1 MRAPRERTYTFPAA
15 RPRHNN
21 RPGAQKQFKENS
33 MRAGAWG
40 RVAKRLAIATGVTM
54 LMSTAALAQ
63 TPHVKIGLVLSLTGP
78 AASLGIPAR
87 DTVALLPKEMGGRP
101 VDYLILDDAS
111 DTTQAVQTTKK
122 LISEEHVDAI
132 IGSSI
137 TPNSLAMI
145 DVVAEGETPTIS
157 LASSAKIIEP
167 VDAKRRWV
175 FKTPQT
181 DAMMAS
187 AIAEHASN
195 HGVKTMAYIG
205 QADALG
211 ETFYAEVAKFAQ
223 LHKITM
229 VANERFNR
237 TDPSVTGQILK
248 IISAHPDAVVV
259 GAAGTPAA
267 LPPKTLIERGFKG
280 KIYHNHGTGNRD
292 FLRVCGADCNG
303 TFLPASPVLV
313 AAQLPDDHPAK
324 RLALDYIK
332 RFESQ
337 HGAGSVS
344 AFGSYAWDAGMLIN
358 RAVPIALKAGA
369 PGTPEFRRALRDA
382 LEQTKGFADSNGLV
396 NMSPNDH
403 IGLDQRARVMVE
415 ISNGK
420 WIYQP
425 D

>member
-1 MRAPRERTYTFPAA
+1 MLRRPTLSRIVHNKEISMHSGGGWGAA
-15 RPRHNN
+15 FR
-21 RPGAQKQFKENS
+21 
-33 MRAGAWG
+33 
-40 RVAKRLAIATGVTM
+40 RLA
-54 LMSTAALAQ
+54 AASALITVSAAAWAQ

-101 VDYLILDDAS
+101 VDYIVLDDAS

-122 LISEEHVDAI
+122 LISEDHVDAI

-145 DVVAEGETPTIS
+145 DVVADGKTPMIS
-157 LASSAKIIEP
+157 LASSSKIIEP
-167 VDAKRRWV
+167 VDAKRHWV

-195 HGVKTMAYIG
+195 HGVKTMAFIG

-211 ETFYAEVAKFAQ
+211 ETFYTEVSKFAQ

-237 TDPSVTGQILK
+237 TDTSVTGQVLK
-248 IISAHPDAVVV
+248 ILAAKPDAVVV

-267 LPPKTLIERGFKG
+267 LPPKTLRERGFKG
-280 KIYHNHGTGNRD
+280 PIYHNHGTGNRD

-303 TFLPASPVLV
+303 TFLPTSPVLV
-313 AAQLPDDHPAK
+313 ASQLPDDHPAK

-332 RFESQ
+332 LYETKY
-337 HGAGSVS
+337 GAGTVS
-344 AFGSYAWDAGMLIN
+344 AFGSYAWDAGMLLN
-358 RAVPIALKAGA
+358 RAVPIAMKAGA
-369 PGTPEFRRALRDA
+369 PGTPEFRSALRDA
-382 LEQTKGFADSNGLV
+382 LEATKNFADTNGLV
-396 NMSPNDH
+396 NMTPNDH
-403 IGLDQRARVMVE
+403 IGLDQRARVIAE
-415 ISNGK
+415 IENGK
-420 WIYQP
+420 WVYQP
-425 D
+425 R

>member
-1 MRAPRERTYTFPAA
+1 MHARGWRTIAA
-15 RPRHNN
+15 
-21 RPGAQKQFKENS
+21 ALC
-33 MRAGAWG
+33 M
-40 RVAKRLAIATGVTM
+40 M
-54 LMSTAALAQ
+54 LTTAAQAQ
-63 TPHVKIGLVLSLTGP
+63 TPPKTTIAPIAPIAPVKIGLVLSLTGP

-87 DTVALLPKEMGGRP
+87 ETVALLPREIAGHP
-101 VDYLILDDAS
+101 VDYIVLDDAS
-111 DTTQAVQTTKK
+111 DTTQAVQDTKK
-122 LISEEHVDAI
+122 LITEDHVDAI

-145 DVVAEGETPTIS
+145 DVVAQAETPTIS

-187 AIAEHASN
+187 AIIEHASN
-195 HGVKTMAYIG
+195 HGVKTIAYIG

-211 ETFYAEVAKFAQ
+211 ETFYAEVSKFAQ
-223 LHKITM
+223 LHKIAI

-237 TDPSVTGQILK
+237 TDTSVTGQVLK
-248 IISAHPDAVVV
+248 IIAAKPDAVVV

-267 LPPKTLIERGFKG
+267 LPPKTLRERGYLRL
-280 KIYHNHGTGNRD
+280 IYHNHGTGNRD

-324 RLALDYIK
+324 RLALEYIK
-332 RFESQ
+332 LYETKY
-337 HGAGSVS
+337 GAGSVS
-344 AFGSYAWDAGMLIN
+344 AFGSYAWDAGMLLN

-382 LEQTKGFADSNGLV
+382 LEQTKDFADSNGLV
-396 NMSPNDH
+396 NMTPNDH
-403 IGLDQRARVMVE
+403 IGLDQRARVIAE
-415 ISNGK
+415 IRDGK

-425 D
+425 R

>member
-1 MRAPRERTYTFPAA
+1 MQSGGGWGAA
-15 RPRHNN
+15 FRQL
-21 RPGAQKQFKENS
+21 GVGVLLTLTLS
-33 MRAGAWG
+33 TVAW
-40 RVAKRLAIATGVTM
+40 
-54 LMSTAALAQ
+54 AQ

-101 VDYLILDDAS
+101 VDYIILDDAS

-122 LISEEHVDAI
+122 LISEDHVDAI

-145 DVVAEGETPTIS
+145 DVVADGQTPMIS
-157 LASSAKIIEP
+157 LASSSKIIEP
-167 VDAKRRWV
+167 VDAKRHWV

-195 HGVKTMAYIG
+195 HGVKTMAFIG

-211 ETFYAEVAKFAQ
+211 ETSYAEVAKFAQ
-223 LHKITM
+223 LHHITM

-237 TDPSVTGQILK
+237 TDTSVTGQVLK
-248 IISAHPDAVVV
+248 ILAAKPDAVVV

-267 LPPKTLIERGFKG
+267 LPPKTLRERGYKG
-280 KIYHNHGTGNRD
+280 VIYHNHGTGNRD
-292 FLRVCGADCNG
+292 VLRVCGADCNG
-303 TFLPASPVLV
+303 TFLPTSPVLV
-313 AAQLPDDHPAK
+313 ASQLPDDHPAK
-324 RLALDYIK
+324 QLALEYIK
-332 RFESQ
+332 LYETKY
-337 HGAGSVS
+337 GAGSVS
-344 AFGSYAWDAGMLIN
+344 AFGSYAWDAGMLLN

-369 PGTPEFRRALRDA
+369 PGTPEFRSALRDA
-382 LEQTKGFADSNGLV
+382 LENTKNFADSNGLV
-396 NMSPNDH
+396 NMTPNDH
-403 IGLDQRARVMVE
+403 IGLDQRARVIAE
-415 ISNGK
+415 IENGK

-425 D
+425 R

>member
-1 MRAPRERTYTFPAA
+1 MPRYGSFAFSTLRARVSKRHTLAA
-15 RPRHNN
+15 ALSLL
-21 RPGAQKQFKENS
+21 PGF
-33 MRAGAWG
+33 
-40 RVAKRLAIATGVTM
+40 
-54 LMSTAALAQ
+54 ALAQ
-63 TPHVKIGLVLSLTGP
+63 VKIGLVLSLTGP

-87 DTVALLPKEMGGRP
+87 DTATLFPKEIAGQT
-101 VDYLILDDAS
+101 VEYIVLDDAS
-111 DTTQAVQTTKK
+111 DTTQAVQDTKK
-122 LISEEHVDAI
+122 LISENHVDAI

-145 DVVAEGETPTIS
+145 DVVAEGETPAIS

-167 VDAKRRWV
+167 VDAKRHWM

-187 AIAEHASN
+187 AITEHASQ
-195 HGVKTMAYIG
+195 HGVKTIAYIG

-223 LHKITM
+223 IHHINV

-248 IISAHPDAVVV
+248 IMAANPDAVVV

-267 LPPKTLIERGFKG
+267 LPPKTLIGRGYKG
-280 KIYHNHGTGNRD
+280 KIYHNHGVGNND

-313 AAQLPDDHPAK
+313 ASQLPSDYASK
-324 RLALDYIK
+324 RLALDYIA
-332 RFESQ
+332 RFEKLR
-337 HGAGSVS
+337 GPGSVS
-344 AFGSYAWDAGMLIN
+344 AFGSYAWDASMLLNNAI
-358 RAVPIALKAGA
+358 PIALKSAA
-369 PGTPEFRRALRDA
+369 PGTAEFRRALRDA
-382 LEQTKGFADSNGLV
+382 LEATKGLADTNGVV
-396 NMSPNDH
+396 NMSATDH
-403 IGLDQRARVMVE
+403 LGLDQRARVMVL

-420 WIYQP
+420 WVYQP
-425 D
+425 H

>member
-1 MRAPRERTYTFPAA
+1 MPRYGSFAFSTLRARVSGVSKRHTLAA
-15 RPRHNN
+15 ALSLL
-21 RPGAQKQFKENS
+21 PGF
-33 MRAGAWG
+33 
-40 RVAKRLAIATGVTM
+40 
-54 LMSTAALAQ
+54 ALAQ
-63 TPHVKIGLVLSLTGP
+63 VKIGLVLSLTGP

-87 DTVALLPKEMGGRP
+87 DTVSLFPKEIAGQK
-101 VDYLILDDAS
+101 VEYIVLDDAS
-111 DTTQAVQTTKK
+111 DTTQAVQNTKK
-122 LISEEHVDAI
+122 LISENHVDAI

-145 DVVAEGETPTIS
+145 DVVAEGETPAIS

-167 VDAKRRWV
+167 VDAKRHWM

-187 AIAEHASN
+187 AITEHASQ
-195 HGVKTMAYIG
+195 HGVKTIAYIG

-223 LHKITM
+223 IHHINV

-248 IISAHPDAVVV
+248 IMAANPDAVVV

-267 LPPKTLIERGFKG
+267 LPPKTLIGRGYKG
-280 KIYHNHGTGNRD
+280 KIYHNHGVGNND

-313 AAQLPDDHPAK
+313 ASQLPSDYASK
-324 RLALDYIK
+324 RLALDYIA
-332 RFESQ
+332 RFEKLR
-337 HGAGSVS
+337 GPGSVS
-344 AFGSYAWDAGMLIN
+344 AFGSYAWDASMLLDN
-358 RAVPIALKAGA
+358 AVPIALKSAA
-369 PGTPEFRRALRDA
+369 PGTVEFRRALRDA
-382 LEQTKGFADSNGLV
+382 LEATKGLADTNGVV
-396 NMSPNDH
+396 NMSATDH
-403 IGLDQRARVMVE
+403 LGLDQRARVMVE

-420 WIYQP
+420 WVYQP
-425 D
+425 R

>member
-1 MRAPRERTYTFPAA
+1 MENEMREGVKGR
-15 RPRHNN
+15 
-21 RPGAQKQFKENS
+21 GV
-33 MRAGAWG
+33 WG
-40 RVAKRLAIATGVTM
+40 TVLKRLAIATGATLLV
-54 LMSTAALAQ
+54 SATASAQ

-157 LASSAKIIEP
+157 LASSAKIIDP

-195 HGVKTMAYIG
+195 HGVKTMAFIG

-211 ETFYAEVAKFAQ
+211 ETFYAEVSKFAQ

-248 IISAHPDAVVV
+248 ILAAHPDAVVV

-313 AAQLPDDHPAK
+313 ASQLPDDHPAK

-332 RFESQ
+332 RFEAQ

-358 RAVPIALKAGA
+358 RAVPIAMKAGA

-382 LEQTKGFADSNGLV
+382 LEQIKGFADSNGLV

-425 D
+425 N

>member
-1 MRAPRERTYTFPAA
+1 MQRW
-15 RPRHNN
+15 
-21 RPGAQKQFKENS
+21 
-33 MRAGAWG
+33 RAGL
-40 RVAKRLAIATGVTM
+40 KRWVIGVSIMT
-54 LMSTAALAQ
+54 SAAAFAQ
-63 TPHVKIGLVLSLTGP
+63 TPPVKIGLVLSLTGP

-101 VDYLILDDAS
+101 VDYIVLDDAS

-122 LISEEHVDAI
+122 LISEDHVDAI

-145 DVVAEGETPTIS
+145 DVVAEGETPMIS

-167 VDAKRRWV
+167 VDAKRHWV

-187 AIAEHASN
+187 AIAEHASD

-211 ETFYAEVAKFAQ
+211 ETFYVEVAKFAQ

-248 IISAHPDAVVV
+248 ILAAKPDAVVV

-267 LPPKTLIERGFKG
+267 LPPKTLVMRGYKG

-303 TFLPASPVLV
+303 TFLPTSPVLV

-324 RLALDYIK
+324 RLALAYIK
-332 RFESQ
+332 LYEAQR
-337 HGAGSVS
+337 GPGSVS
-344 AFGSYAWDAGMLIN
+344 AFGSYAWDAGMLLN
-358 RAVPIALKAGA
+358 RAVPLAMKAGA

-382 LEQTKGFADSNGLV
+382 LEGTKNFADTNGLV
-396 NMSPNDH
+396 NMTPNDH

-415 ISNGK
+415 IRDGK

-425 D
+425 H

>member
-1 MRAPRERTYTFPAA
+1 MPRYGTFAFSTLRKGAPKRRTALAATLSLFPA
-15 RPRHNN
+15 
-21 RPGAQKQFKENS
+21 F
-33 MRAGAWG
+33 
-40 RVAKRLAIATGVTM
+40 
-54 LMSTAALAQ
+54 ALAQ
-63 TPHVKIGLVLSLTGP
+63 VKIGLVLSLTGP

-87 DTVALLPKEMGGRP
+87 DTASLFPKEIAGQK
-101 VDYLILDDAS
+101 VEYIVLDDAS
-111 DTTQAVQTTKK
+111 DTTQAVQDTKK
-122 LISEEHVDAI
+122 LISENHVDAI

-145 DVVAEGETPTIS
+145 DVVAEGETPAIS

-167 VDAKRRWV
+167 VDAKRHWM

-187 AIAEHASN
+187 AIAGHASQ
-195 HGVKTMAYIG
+195 HGVKTLAYIG

-223 LHKITM
+223 IHHISV

-248 IISAHPDAVVV
+248 IMAANPDAVVV

-267 LPPKTLIERGFKG
+267 LPPKTLIGRGYKG
-280 KIYHNHGTGNRD
+280 KIYHNHGVGNND

-313 AAQLPDDHPAK
+313 ASQLPSDYASK
-324 RLALDYIK
+324 RLALDYIA
-332 RFESQ
+332 RFEKLR
-337 HGAGSVS
+337 GPGSVS
-344 AFGSYAWDAGMLIN
+344 AFGSYAWDASMLLNNAIP
-358 RAVPIALKAGA
+358 VALKSAA
-369 PGTPEFRRALRDA
+369 PGTVEFRRALRDA
-382 LEQTKGFADSNGLV
+382 LEATKGLADTNGVV
-396 NMSPNDH
+396 NMSATDH
-403 IGLDQRARVMVE
+403 LGLDQRARVMVE

-420 WIYQP
+420 WVYQP
-425 D
+425 R

>member
-1 MRAPRERTYTFPAA
+1 MGQWGSMVRRLVAGVSMTISAA
-15 RPRHNN
+15 AF
-21 RPGAQKQFKENS
+21 AQ
-33 MRAGAWG
+33 A
-40 RVAKRLAIATGVTM
+40 
-54 LMSTAALAQ
+54 
-63 TPHVKIGLVLSLTGP
+63 PHVKIGLVLSLTGP

-101 VDYLILDDAS
+101 VDYIVLDDAS

-122 LISEEHVDAI
+122 LISEDHADAV

-145 DVVAEGETPTIS
+145 DVVAEGTTPMIS
-157 LASSAKIIEP
+157 LASSSKIIEP
-167 VDAKRRWV
+167 VDAKRHWV

-211 ETFYAEVAKFAQ
+211 ETFYVEVAKFAQ

-248 IISAHPDAVVV
+248 ILAAKPDAVVV

-267 LPPKTLIERGFKG
+267 LPPKTLVMRGYKG

-324 RLALDYIK
+324 RLALAYIK
-332 RFESQ
+332 LYEAKQ
-337 HGAGSVS
+337 GPGSVS
-344 AFGSYAWDAGMLIN
+344 AFGSYAWDAGMLLN
-358 RAVPIALKAGA
+358 RAVPVALKAGE

-382 LEQTKGFADSNGLV
+382 LEGTQNLEVSNGAV
-396 NMSPNDH
+396 NMSKTNH
-403 IGLDQRARVMVE
+403 LGLDSRARVMVQ
-415 ISNGK
+415 IRGGK
-420 WIYQP
+420 WVLQP
-425 D
+425 

>member
-1 MRAPRERTYTFPAA
+1 MHARGWRT
-15 RPRHNN
+15 
-21 RPGAQKQFKENS
+21 
-33 MRAGAWG
+33 
-40 RVAKRLAIATGVTM
+40 IA
-54 LMSTAALAQ
+54 AALCLTLTTTAPAQ
-63 TPHVKIGLVLSLTGP
+63 TPPIKIGLVLSLTGP

-87 DTVALLPKEMGGRP
+87 DTVALLPKKMAGRP
-101 VDYLILDDAS
+101 VDYIVLDDAS
-111 DTTQAVQTTKK
+111 DTTQAVQDTKK
-122 LISEEHVDAI
+122 LITEDHVDAV

-145 DVVAEGETPTIS
+145 DVVAEAETPTIS

-195 HGVKTMAYIG
+195 LGVKTMAYIG

-211 ETFYAEVAKFAQ
+211 ETFYAEMAKFAQ
-223 LHKITM
+223 LHQIRI

-237 TDPSVTGQILK
+237 TDSSVTGQALK
-248 IISAHPDAVVV
+248 IIAAKPDAVVV

-267 LPPKTLIERGFKG
+267 LPPKTRRERGYQG
-280 KIYHNHGTGNRD
+280 LIYHNHGTGNRD

-313 AAQLPDDHPAK
+313 ASQLPDDHPAK
-324 RLALDYIK
+324 HLALEYIK
-332 RFESQ
+332 LYEAKY
-337 HGAGSVS
+337 GTGSVS
-344 AFGSYAWDAGMLIN
+344 AFGSYAWDAGMLLN

-382 LEQTKGFADSNGLV
+382 LEQTRDFPDSNGLV
-396 NMSPNDH
+396 NMTPTDH
-403 IGLDQRARVMVE
+403 IGLDQRARVIAE
-415 ISNGK
+415 IRDGK
-420 WIYQP
+420 WIYP
-425 D
+425 PR

>member
-1 MRAPRERTYTFPAA
+1 MPRYGTFAFSTLRNRASKRRALLAA
-15 RPRHNN
+15 TLSVL
-21 RPGAQKQFKENS
+21 PGF
-33 MRAGAWG
+33 
-40 RVAKRLAIATGVTM
+40 
-54 LMSTAALAQ
+54 ALAQ
-63 TPHVKIGLVLSLTGP
+63 VKIGLVLSLTGP

-87 DTVALLPKEMGGRP
+87 DTATLFPKEIAGQK
-101 VDYLILDDAS
+101 VEYIVLDDAS
-111 DTTQAVQTTKK
+111 DTTQAVQDTKK
-122 LISEEHVDAI
+122 LISENHVDAI

-145 DVVAEGETPTIS
+145 DVVAEGETPAIS

-167 VDAKRRWV
+167 VDAKRHWM

-187 AIAEHASN
+187 AITEHASQ
-195 HGVKTMAYIG
+195 HGVKTIAYIG

-223 LHKITM
+223 IHHISV

-248 IISAHPDAVVV
+248 IMAANPDAVVV

-267 LPPKTLIERGFKG
+267 LPPKTLIGRGYKG
-280 KIYHNHGTGNRD
+280 KIYHNHGVGNND

-313 AAQLPDDHPAK
+313 ASQLPADYAAK
-324 RLALDYIK
+324 RLALDYIA
-332 RFESQ
+332 RFEKLR
-337 HGAGSVS
+337 GPGSVS
-344 AFGSYAWDAGMLIN
+344 AFGSYAWDASMLLNNAIP
-358 RAVPIALKAGA
+358 VALKAAA
-369 PGTPEFRRALRDA
+369 PGTVEFRRALRDA
-382 LEQTKGFADSNGLV
+382 LEATKGLADTNGVV
-396 NMSPNDH
+396 NMSATDH
-403 IGLDQRARVMVE
+403 LGLDQRARVMVE

-420 WIYQP
+420 WVYQP
-425 D
+425 R

>member
-1 MRAPRERTYTFPAA
+1 MLQTGSSFVPASGRSRTSALWPSLPRRLAA
-15 RPRHNN
+15 C
-21 RPGAQKQFKENS
+21 
-33 MRAGAWG
+33 
-40 RVAKRLAIATGVTM
+40 LAIAFC
-54 LMSTAALAQ
+54 AALPDRATAQ
-63 TPHVKIGLVLSLTGP
+63 VKIGLVLSLTGP

-87 DTVALLPKEMGGRP
+87 DTVALMPKEFAGQK
-101 VDYLILDDAS
+101 VEYLVFDDAS
-111 DTTQAVQTTKK
+111 DTTQAVQNTKK

-137 TPNSLAMI
+137 TPNTLAML
-145 DVVAEGETPTIS
+145 DVIAEGQTPTIS

-167 VDAKRRWV
+167 VDAKRHWM

-187 AIAEHASN
+187 AIAEHASE
-195 HGVKTMAYIG
+195 HGVKTIAYIG

-223 LHKITM
+223 VRQINV

-248 IISAHPDAVVV
+248 IMAANPDAVVV

-267 LPPKTLIERGFKG
+267 LPPKTLKSRG
-280 KIYHNHGTGNRD
+280 YSND

-313 AAQLPDDHPAK
+313 ASQLPVDHPAK
-324 RLALDYIK
+324 RLALDYIA
-332 RFESQ
+332 RFEAP

-344 AFGSYAWDAGMLIN
+344 AFGSYAWDAGLLLDN
-358 RAVPIALKAGA
+358 AVPIALKTAA
-369 PGTPEFRRALRDA
+369 PGTPEFRQALRDA
-382 LEQTKGFADSNGLV
+382 LEATRGFADSNGIV
-396 NMSPNDH
+396 NMSPTDH
-403 IGLDQRARVMVE
+403 LGLDQRARVMVL
-415 ISNGK
+415 IRDGK
-420 WIYQP
+420 WVYQAH
-425 D
+425 

>member
-1 MRAPRERTYTFPAA
+1 MHARGWRT
-15 RPRHNN
+15 
-21 RPGAQKQFKENS
+21 
-33 MRAGAWG
+33 
-40 RVAKRLAIATGVTM
+40 IA
-54 LMSTAALAQ
+54 AALCMSLAAAAPAQ
-63 TPHVKIGLVLSLTGP
+63 TPPIRIGLVLSLTGP

-87 DTVALLPKEMGGRP
+87 DTVALLPRTLAGRQ
-101 VDYLILDDAS
+101 VDYIILDDAS
-111 DTTQAVQTTKK
+111 DTTQAVQDTKK
-122 LISEEHVDAI
+122 LITEDHVDAI

-145 DVVAEGETPTIS
+145 DVVAEAETPTIS

-167 VDAKRRWV
+167 VDARRRWV

-211 ETFYAEVAKFAQ
+211 ETFYAEISKFAQ
-223 LHKITM
+223 LHKIGI

-237 TDPSVTGQILK
+237 TDTSVTGQVLK
-248 IISAHPDAVVV
+248 IIAAKPDAVVV

-267 LPPKTLIERGFKG
+267 LPPKTLRERGYQG
-280 KIYHNHGTGNRD
+280 LIYHNHGTGNRD

-324 RLALDYIK
+324 HLALEYIK
-332 RFESQ
+332 LYEAKY
-337 HGAGSVS
+337 GAGSVS
-344 AFGSYAWDAGMLIN
+344 AFGSYAWDAGMLLN
-358 RAVPIALKAGA
+358 RAVPIALKQGA

-382 LEQTKGFADSNGLV
+382 LEQTRDFADSNGLV
-396 NMSPNDH
+396 NMTPSDH
-403 IGLDQRARVMVE
+403 IGLDQRARVIAE
-415 ISNGK
+415 IRDGK

-425 D
+425 R